1 MTIFNPQAGFA
12 SFLIPAVLMLVIQ
25 QTLLLGMGMRCGTAR
40 EKNLPIADGAGEEI
54 MRCLAWL
61 LLYVPVS
68 VYVLCVVPRLFR
80 LPCLER
86 ADDLALFLFP
96 YLLACV
102 FFARSLGRL
111 MKQREI
117 CIPFIVF
124 TSVPLLFISG
134 ISWPASAM
142 PEWWKA
148 LSLVFPS
155 SPGIRG
161 FVALHNMGARL
172 EDVRPEWC
180 LLWLQA
186 AIWFTVAMV
195 ANRLASRG
203 NKESQA

>member
-1 MTIFNPQAGFA
+1 M
-12 SFLIPAVLMLVIQ
+12 
-25 QTLLLGMGMRCGTAR
+25 
-40 EKNLPIADGAGEEI
+40 
-54 MRCLAWL
+54 
-61 LLYVPVS
+61 
-68 VYVLCVVPRLFR
+68 PRLFR

-86 ADDLALFLFP
+86 AVDLALFLFP
-96 YLLACV
+96 YLLVCV

-195 ANRLASRG
+195 MNRLARRTG
-203 NKESQA
+203 